1 MSFRF
6 SREYIKKINNPVIT
20 ASKADLA
27 PSKTT
32 LEQKENSK
40 RIKVMKIRVF
50 FIFKKLEK
58 EYRHDNTVINS
69 DRARVKLPVKPLFV
83 ENKISDRNTNK

>member
-1 MSFRF
+1 
-6 SREYIKKINNPVIT
+6 
-20 ASKADLA
+20 
-27 PSKTT
+27 
-32 LEQKENSK
+32 
-40 RIKVMKIRVF
+40 MKIRVF
-50 FIFKKLEK
+50 LFLKIRK

>member
-1 MSFRF
+1 
-6 SREYIKKINNPVIT
+6 
-20 ASKADLA
+20 
-27 PSKTT
+27 
-32 LEQKENSK
+32 
-40 RIKVMKIRVF
+40 MKIRVF